1 MAGVMRAPRLL
12 SRLRRAAPEEEVEQ
26 QDTNPSAPLVRRYFL
41 AQDERPAGVDEIEIG
56 RLDPFLRGLL
66 FTDGTVTRSLAVHTL
81 ASVSVERVS
90 QSEGPVPAAVAGYL
104 ETEPEDVSIRRRV
117 RIGSGEAA
125 VPVLW
130 AESHIVLDR
139 LPPGF
144 AGLLDGAPDGIGQS
158 LQRVALES
166 YRELLWFG
174 LDAAPEWAGAP
185 AGESQATIRRLYRII
200 SDRQATI
207 LISESFAVEQQGGVY
222 RLAGLAGPSR
232 VGETG

>member
-1 MAGVMRAPRLL
+1 MAGALRAPRLL
-12 SRLRRAAPEEEVEQ
+12 SRLCGAVPEDE
-26 QDTNPSAPLVRRYFL
+26 TGPGAPLVGRYFL
-41 AQDERPAGVDEIEIG
+41 AQDERPAGVGEVEIG

-81 ASVSVERVS
+81 APVSVERVS

-104 ETEPEDVSIRRRV
+104 ETEPDDFSIRRRV
-117 RIGSGEAA
+117 RIGSGAAA

-166 YRELLWFG
+166 CRELLWFG
-174 LDAAPEWAGAP
+174 FDAPPEWAEAP
-185 AGESQATIRRLYRII
+185 SSATRATIRRLYRII

-207 LISESFAVEQQGGVY
+207 LISESFAVEQRGGLY
-222 RLAGLAGPSR
+222 RLAALGEAGP
-232 VGETG
+232 GAEGA